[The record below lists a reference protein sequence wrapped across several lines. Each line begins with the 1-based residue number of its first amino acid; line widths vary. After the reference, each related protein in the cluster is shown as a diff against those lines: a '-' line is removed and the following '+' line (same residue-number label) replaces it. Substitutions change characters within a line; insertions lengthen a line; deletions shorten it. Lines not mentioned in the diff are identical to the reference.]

1 MGILEGGKV
10 HICVQSSVLNHTF
23 LEIFVFVFSM
33 FTFVLQILESTL
45 QIFKK
50 ILIVCLFWQCFFF
63 FFLEHFRCLA
73 ENAGDV
79 AFVKDTTVLENTNGK
94 CFLSPLRAES
104 LSLQHVPAFRFAA
117 GKIAYPFPDF

>member
-63 FFLEHFRCLA
+63 FFSWNILDAWLRMLETLHL
-73 ENAGDV
+73 
-79 AFVKDTTVLENTNGK
+79 
-94 CFLSPLRAES
+94 
-104 LSLQHVPAFRFAA
+104 
-117 GKIAYPFPDF
+117 